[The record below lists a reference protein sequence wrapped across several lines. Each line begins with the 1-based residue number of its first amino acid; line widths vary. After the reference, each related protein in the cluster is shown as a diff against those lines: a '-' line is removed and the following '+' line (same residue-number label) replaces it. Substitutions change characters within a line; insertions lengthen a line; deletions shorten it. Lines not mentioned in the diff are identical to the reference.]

1 MSGFCTWVVV
11 LAVAA
16 CADVANAPVT
26 APVLDETVFRCKAEP
41 VLVTQCSYNACHG
54 QPESALRVYA
64 LGKLRAVPPV
74 DSATLAAPLTD
85 AEHHANYLSAVGFAT
100 YGVAPVDNWLLRKP
114 LPPGSGGYEH
124 AGGAIYAGTGDPGYV
139 ALFQWLN
146 GGGSCN

>member
-1 MSGFCTWVVV
+1 MSGFRTCVFV

-16 CADVANAPVT
+16 CADVANAPVA
-26 APVLDETVFRCKAEP
+26 APALDETVFRCKAEP

-64 LGKLRAVPPV
+64 LGKLRAVPPA
-74 DSATLAAPLTD
+74 DTSALSAPLSE
-85 AEHHANYLSAVGFAT
+85 AEHHANYLSAVGFST

-124 AGGAIYAGTGDPGYV
+124 AGGAIYVGTGDSNYV